1 MSHWDAATSGA
12 GGGGEGTYSHR
23 LGSLLQLETCQDL
36 VYHLAP
42 GTLGFLSR
50 ESFILWAS
58 ERVVSD
64 TAMTLDAGKAGLPQ
78 PIALSDSK
86 EKATRRLDR
95 GAVAPGQRRKCSPTH
110 GEEKHPDRVVL
121 LLVDSGLLGSEPL
134 YVTVCGR
141 ASRGCEYPV
150 SVKVCPFPPV
160 VMPSTSN
167 TMI

>member
-42 GTLGFLSR
+42 GTLGLLSR

-64 TAMTLDAGKAGLPQ
+64 PAMTLDAGKAGLPQ
-78 PIALSDSK
+78 PIA
-86 EKATRRLDR
+86 R
-95 GAVAPGQRRKCSPTH
+95 
-110 GEEKHPDRVVL
+110 
-121 LLVDSGLLGSEPL
+121 SGLE
-134 YVTVCGR
+134 R
-141 ASRGCEYPV
+141 
-150 SVKVCPFPPV
+150 K
-160 VMPSTSN
+160 SN
-167 TMI
+167 KET